1 MTNIP
6 IFLLYRDADAQNLL
20 KHVERNI
27 VLILITDDD

>member
-20 KHVERNI
+20 QHVERNI
-27 VLILITDDD
+27 VLIPITNDD